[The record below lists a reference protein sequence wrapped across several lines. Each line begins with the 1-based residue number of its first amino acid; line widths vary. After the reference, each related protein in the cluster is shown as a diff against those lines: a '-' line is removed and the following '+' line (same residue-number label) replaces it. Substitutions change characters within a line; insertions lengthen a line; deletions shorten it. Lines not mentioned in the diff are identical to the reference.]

1 MTMDNDFKK
10 VTSRFKFLFVFMI
23 ASLVGS
29 FIYAQE
35 KVSVSGKVINL
46 ETSLPL
52 ANVSVMVKGTA
63 NEVVTDISGNYA
75 ITAPIG
81 AILQFA
87 YLASAPQE
95 VKVKAAGTI
104 NISLDITAKNLQEVV
119 VVGYGSRKK
128 KDITGAISSIGAKDL
143 EQSTAM
149 TAEMALQGKAA
160 GVFIESGGG
169 APSARPTIRIR
180 GVNTF
185 GFAEPL
191 YVIDGLPIV
200 EGGSTSVDPAIQD
213 TRSPLNIFTL
223 INPADIESISVLKDA
238 SAAAIYGVRAA
249 NGVILITTKKGK
261 IGAPKVEFNA
271 SYGIQNLPKSLATIN
286 TQEYFSLIREA
297 YAANP
302 DAGTSFEQKF
312 KDKTSRGYDRYDS
325 SKPLFYQG
333 NAATYNWQDELKR
346 KNAGIQ
352 DYSVKVSGGNES
364 TNYYFSTGYA
374 KTESPLKGSD
384 LERYSTAF
392 NIETKISKY
401 IQTGINLR
409 LAQQNSL
416 ENTQSDL
423 GTMATTVPFQP
434 IYDPNDPTGFSPTA
448 FASFVKNTDYNPRL
462 LNPGSLFN
470 FDEDPSLVWGQQ
482 TRENIFANQ
491 QLNNTKYKLFNT
503 LGNAFLQIEP
513 IKNLKIKGT
522 VGGDYRTNL
531 RKRFNSFDAWRF
543 SQTPQN
549 PYNQH
554 DGNGVGRYGE
564 RTGTTFNFNREVTV
578 NYNAI
583 IAKKHSFD
591 VLLGASNQ
599 LTQFKWNDVVGN
611 VNFAGSQYYS
621 VVSQKGFSNG
631 QGGLLE
637 QDVLHGYFARLGYK
651 FNDKYYLDGTVRRD
665 GSSRVAPG
673 KKFQTFPSFGAGWRI
688 SAEEFFPKKSF
699 VDDLKIRGGWGKLG
713 NYQSARFNQYNP
725 LVGLSPDY
733 PLGSGNGNGTGTPVP
748 GSSSPSFSNPNL
760 TWEKVETS
768 SIGFDAV
775 LFKSHVNFTA
785 EYYNKVTTDIIQD
798 VQLTSSAGIQNPVS
812 LNIGTVRNRG
822 FEFQLGYNN
831 KFGDVGFNANAN
843 FTTVNNKV
851 LKLNNGTAIYAA
863 GGRVEEGQPIGYMY
877 GYKAAGIFQN
887 QAEIDAWVTKHSGGD
902 VNIGA
907 NTYKPG
913 DMYFEDVNGKPIV
926 GTSNFVSGADGT
938 INDNDRTFIGKS
950 IAGYYYGLNLNADY
964 KGFDMTVFLQGVGD
978 IDKYNA
984 LRSGLEGMGGLAG
997 QSTTTLN
1004 RWTPTNPST
1013 TVPRAIAGDPYGA
1026 NRYSS
1031 RFVENAAY
1039 LRLKTV
1045 QLGYTIPTSAFG
1057 KSNFVQRIR
1066 LYASGINLFTATK
1079 YTGLDPENDIFPVT
1093 KQFVFGINASF

>member
-1 MTMDNDFKK
+1 MTKDNDFKK
-10 VTSRFKFLFVFMI
+10 VSSRFKFLLVFMI
-23 ASLVGS
+23 ASLLGN
-29 FIYAQE
+29 FTYAQQ
-35 KVSVSGKVINL
+35 KISVSGKVTNS
-46 ETSLPL
+46 ETSTPL
-52 ANVSVMVKGTA
+52 ANVSVMVKGSS

-75 ITAPIG
+75 ISVPVG

-95 VKVKAAGTI
+95 VKVKEAGTI

-169 APSARPTIRIR
+169 APSARPIIRIR

-200 EGGSTSVDPAIQD
+200 EGGSNSVDPAIQD

-223 INPADIESISVLKDA
+223 INPNDIESMSVLKDA

-312 KDKTSRGYDRYDS
+312 GDRYDS
-325 SKPLFYQG
+325 SKPLLYQG

-352 DYSVKVSGGNES
+352 DYSVKVSGGTES

-401 IQTGINLR
+401 IKSGLNLR

-416 ENTQSDL
+416 DNTQADL
-423 GTMATTVPFQP
+423 GQMATTVPFQP
-434 IYDPNDPTGFSPTA
+434 IYDLNDPTGFSRSSSA
-448 FASFVKNTDYNPRL
+448 VFEKNPDFDPGL
-462 LNPGSLFN
+462 LNPGPLFN
-470 FDEDPSLVWGQQ
+470 FVEGSQAAIWGPQ
-482 TRENIFANQ
+482 TRTNVFAFQ
-491 QLNNTKYKLFNT
+491 QLNSTKYKLFNT

-531 RKRFNSFDAWRF
+531 RKQFNSFEAWRF
-543 SQTPQN
+543 NQTPEN
-549 PYNQH
+549 PYAIH
-554 DGNGVGRYGE
+554 DGNGAGRYAE
-564 RTGTTFNFNREVTV
+564 RTGTTFNFNRELTV

-591 VLLGASNQ
+591 ILLGVSNQ
-599 LTQFKWNDVVGN
+599 LTQFKWNDIAGN
-611 VNFAGSQYYS
+611 VNYANPQYWA
-621 VVSQKGFSNG
+621 VISQKGYSNG

-637 QDVLHGYFARLGYK
+637 EDVLHGYFARLGYK

-673 KKFQTFPSFGAGWRI
+673 KKFETFPSFGAGWRI

-713 NYQSARFNQYNP
+713 NYQSARFYQYNP
-725 LVGLSPDY
+725 NISFSPDY
-733 PLGSGNGNGTGTPVP
+733 PLGSGSGNGTGNPVP
-748 GSSSPSFSNPNL
+748 GSSSPNFKNPNL

-785 EYYNKVTTDIIQD
+785 EYYNKLTTDIIQD
-798 VQLTSSAGIQNPVS
+798 VNLSPSSGIQQAVS
-812 LNIGTVRNRG
+812 LNVGSVRNRG

-851 LKLNNGTAIYAA
+851 LKLNNGTAIAIAA
-863 GGRVEEGQPIGYMY
+863 GRVEEGQPIGYLY
-877 GYKAAGIFQN
+877 GYKAVGIFQN

-913 DMYFEDVNGKPIV
+913 DMYFEDVNGQPIV

-938 INDNDRTFIGKS
+938 INDNDRTFIGNS

-984 LRSGLEGMGGLAG
+984 RRSGLEGMGGLAG

-1026 NRYSS
+1026 NRFSS

-1079 YTGLDPENDIFPVT
+1079 YTGLDPENDFFPVT
-1093 KQFVFGINASF
+1093 KQFVFGLNASF